1 MSLGLEAT
9 GQIERLDINGLEKL
23 VKSIAEHT
31 ELPFTTTFSDGH
43 ISVSLTDNGVISID
57 CLQNDDKLT
66 IKNRCP
72 DINNGSR
79 IS

>member
-31 ELPFTTTFSDGH
+31 ELP
-43 ISVSLTDNGVISID
+43 
-57 CLQNDDKLT
+57 
-66 IKNRCP
+66 
-72 DINNGSR
+72 
-79 IS
+79 